1 MATPTT
7 EPARR
12 AAIALIAGALITAI
26 GGAASQIVQASSSV
40 SEDLWRYP
48 WSSDAFV
55 PISLLWA
62 IAHALVIAGLIG
74 LRRSGLAGPT
84 KRAAAGLK
92 LAVAGTAVLFIAEFA
107 SLPFANQQ
115 ADDIAPAIVGAT
127 FGLGTILSGIGL
139 LMAGTAALQAGR
151 WQSWRRLTLLAAGG
165 WTVVLTA
172 IAMTNALPTGVA
184 IYGLCLLAIGIAMYT
199 TRPSALTDTVPR
211 HAHAA

>member
-7 EPARR
+7 DSLRR
-12 AAIALIAGALITAI
+12 AAIALIAGALITAV

-48 WSSDAFV
+48 WSSEAFV

-84 KRAAAGLK
+84 KSAAAGLT
-92 LAVAGTAVLFIAEFA
+92 LAVAGTALLLIAEFA

-115 ADDIAPAIVGAT
+115 ADDTAPTIVGAT
-127 FGLGTILSGIGL
+127 FGLGTILSGLGL
-139 LMAGTAALQAGR
+139 LIAGTAALHARR
-151 WQSWRRLTLLAAGG
+151 WQDWRRFTLLAAGG
-165 WTVVLTA
+165 WTVILTA

-184 IYGLCLLAIGIAMYT
+184 IYGLCLLAIGVAMHT
-199 TRPSALTDTVPR
+199 TRPSASTDTVAR